1 MRTIYLDYNA
11 TTPLDPAVR
20 AAMEPFWGEI
30 FGNPSSTHT
39 IGRQARALLD
49 EFRERVARLWTCRPS
64 EVVFTSGGTEAN
76 NLAVLGTARAL
87 KSRGRHL
94 VTSAIEHPSVLRPF
108 EYLAKHE
115 GFDLSIVRPDPTG
128 KIQPEAVLAALRDDT
143 ILVSVMTANN
153 EIGTLQP
160 VSVIG
165 RQVRERGILFHTDA
179 SQWFGKEPV
188 RTVFDFESDLVT
200 CCAHKFHGPKGAG
213 ALFVRSPLKP
223 HALHLGGS
231 QENEHRG
238 GTENLAAIAGLVLA
252 LEKHVATPAFCRSA
266 LTPLTQRLEEL
277 VLSVAGVHRWGPPLE
292 ERLAN
297 TLTVSVDGCD
307 SLSLLA
313 GLDLEGICTSSGSA
327 CSAGSLE
334 PSRVLLSLG
343 ATASEASS
351 MVRFSL
357 GRDTALADIETV
369 ATVFRAVVQR
379 VRNQPE

>member
-1 MRTIYLDYNA
+1 
-11 TTPLDPAVR
+11 
-20 AAMEPFWGEI
+20 MEPFLCEV
-30 FGNPSSTHT
+30 FGNPSSTHAV
-39 IGRQARALLD
+39 GRQARASLD
-49 EFRERVARLWTCRPS
+49 EFRERVARLWACRPS
-64 EVVFTSGGTEAN
+64 EVIFTSGGTEAN

-87 KSRGRHL
+87 KDRGRHL

-115 GFDLSIVRPDPTG
+115 GFDLSIVRPDPIG
-128 KIQPEAVLAALRDDT
+128 RIQPEAVFAALRDDT
-143 ILVSVMTANN
+143 ILVSVMAANN

-165 RQVRERGILFHTDA
+165 RQVRERGIVFHTDA

-188 RTVFDFESDLVT
+188 QTISDFEADLVT

-223 HALHLGGS
+223 HSLHLGGS

-238 GTENLAAIAGLVLA
+238 GTENLAAVAGLVLA
-252 LEKHVATPAFCRSA
+252 LEMHVSTPAFSRSA
-266 LTPLTQRLEEL
+266 LAPMIQRLEKQ
-277 VLSVAGVHRWGPPLE
+277 VLEVAGVRRWGPSLE
-292 ERLAN
+292 ERLVN

-307 SLSLLA
+307 SLSLLV
-313 GLDLEGICTSSGSA
+313 GLDLEGICISSGSA

-343 ATASEASS
+343 ASVSEASS

-357 GRDTALADIETV
+357 GRDTTLADIET
-369 ATVFRAVVQR
+369 ATTVFRGVVQR